1 MTMATNRSPLA
12 ELAPARRTLLIAL
25 RRAGEVG
32 AEELAD
38 GLRITPGAVR
48 QQLRALAGRELVVHR
63 DVAAGPGR
71 PRRLYSLGPKAQALF
86 PSAHGELGSELLA
99 YVEDEDPALLGRVFE
114 RRRRARVLDAQGRLR
129 GRDFAGRVE
138 ELARILDEAGY
149 LADFERRDDGSF
161 RITEHNCAILA
172 VARRHGHA
180 CTTELSFLREVLPG
194 ATIER
199 VSHIASGGHACVYV
213 IVPPPSAAAAA

>member
-25 RRAGEVG
+25 RRAGEAG

-71 PRRLYSLGPKAQALF
+71 PRRRYSLGPKAQALF

-99 YVEDEDPALLGRVFE
+99 YVEDEEPALLGRVFE
-114 RRRRARVLDAQGRLR
+114 RRRRARVLDAQSRLG
-129 GRDFAGRVE
+129 GRDFAGRVG

-194 ATIER
+194 ATVER

>member
-25 RRAGEVG
+25 RRAGEAG

-63 DVAAGPGR
+63 DVASGPGR
-71 PRRLYSLGPKAQALF
+71 PRRLYSLAPKAQALF

-114 RRRRARVLDAQGRLR
+114 RRRKARVLDAQGRLG
-129 GRDFAGRVE
+129 GRDFAGRVQ

-149 LADFERRDDGSF
+149 LADFECRDDGSF

-194 ATIER
+194 ATVER

-213 IVPPPSAAAAA
+213 IVPPRSAAAAA

>member
-25 RRAGEVG
+25 RRAGEAG

-38 GLRITPGAVR
+38 GLRITPSAVR
-48 QQLRALAGRELVVHR
+48 QQLRALAARELVVHR
-63 DVAAGPGR
+63 DVATGPGR
-71 PRRLYSLGPKAQALF
+71 PRRLYSLGPKSQALF

-114 RRRRARVLDAQGRLR
+114 RRRKARVLDAQGRLA
-129 GRDFAGRVE
+129 GRDFAGRVQ

-194 ATIER
+194 ATVDR
-199 VSHIASGGHACVYV
+199 VSHIVSGGHACVYV
-213 IVPPPSAAAAA
+213 IAPPPAAAAA

>member
-1 MTMATNRSPLA
+1 MTTNRSPLA
-12 ELAPARRTLLIAL
+12 ELGPARRALLLAL
-25 RRAGEVG
+25 RRAGE
-32 AEELAD
+32 ASSEELASR
-38 GLRITPGAVR
+38 LHITPSAVR
-48 QQLRALAGRELVVHR
+48 QQLRGLAERELVVHR
-63 DVAAGPGR
+63 EVSDGPGR
-71 PRRLYSLGPKAQALF
+71 PRRLYSLGASAQPLF
-86 PSAHGELGSELLA
+86 PSAQGELGSELLA

-114 RRRRARVLDAQGRLR
+114 RRRAARVLDAEARLA

-149 LADFERRDDGSF
+149 LAEFDRRDDGGF

-194 ATIER
+194 ARVER
-199 VSHIASGGHACVYV
+199 VSHIVSGGHACVYE
-213 IVPPPSAAAAA
+213 ITLPAAAAA